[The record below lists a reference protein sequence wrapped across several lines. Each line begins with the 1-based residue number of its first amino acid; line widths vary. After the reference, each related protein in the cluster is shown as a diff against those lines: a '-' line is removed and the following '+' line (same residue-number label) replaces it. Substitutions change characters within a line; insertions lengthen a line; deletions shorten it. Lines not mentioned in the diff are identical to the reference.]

1 MSVSSVTLKIHV
13 RHRST
18 RKLKSTGS
26 HPPSD
31 YPITS
36 FTFKDV
42 GLARLDLVRFTPKLK
57 KENEKDRLLTRLNEC
72 FKLIGAQP
80 AKLDGKIQ
88 DVFVEDFRRE
98 LAVIESP
105 LARRLFVLAKLTHL
119 LHLHIGEYVALTAAA
134 DVTGN
139 HAVGLLLETCLAD
152 KLTFVERT
160 RRLIRNRIAERVAA
174 TA

>member
-1 MSVSSVTLKIHV
+1 MSIKDPKELFIRMLSDV
-13 RHRST
+13 RRNAERST
-18 RKLKSTGS
+18 AFYQELG
-26 HPPSD
+26 D
-31 YPITS
+31 
-36 FTFKDV
+36 
-42 GLARLDLVRFTPKLK
+42 LAQDEQIKETLQARALVA
-57 KENEKDRLLTRLNEC
+57 ESILTRLNEC

-80 AKLDGKIQ
+80 AKLDGKVQ

>member
-1 MSVSSVTLKIHV
+1 MAIRDPKEVFIIMLSDVRRNAERSNKFFQELSDLAQDEHV
-13 RHRST
+13 
-18 RKLKSTGS
+18 KEILQ
-26 HPPSD
+26 
-31 YPITS
+31 
-36 FTFKDV
+36 
-42 GLARLDLVRFTPKLK
+42 ARALVA
-57 KENEKDRLLTRLNEC
+57 ESILTRLNEC

-105 LARRLFVLAKLTHL
+105 VARRLFVLAKLTHL

>member
-1 MSVSSVTLKIHV
+1 MSIKDPKELFIRMLSDV
-13 RHRST
+13 RRNAERST
-18 RKLKSTGS
+18 AFYQELG
-26 HPPSD
+26 D
-31 YPITS
+31 
-36 FTFKDV
+36 
-42 GLARLDLVRFTPKLK
+42 LAQDEQIKETLQARALVA
-57 KENEKDRLLTRLNEC
+57 ESILTRLNEC